1 LEKYICI
8 YPYFILYYIID
19 IFLKVIAGSE
29 NMQPSDKAES
39 MNGVEMKELI
49 EINTESNEWILG

>member
-1 LEKYICI
+1 
-8 YPYFILYYIID
+8 
-19 IFLKVIAGSE
+19 VIAGSE